1 MKWSVRKC
9 RKDRGELRYPFAGV
23 VSMFA
28 VPTPP
33 AEPELMAARHPRTL
47 RFALAGWLV
56 TSGVVGCGSVAWR
69 SSPPAAV
76 SVDPRPLPTGA
87 ATDKRPAAHST
98 RVGRYVF
105 HTDFEFDAHSPLLRE
120 LEELPD
126 QIETVLGVPA
136 SDSLIQVFLFDREEK
151 YHSFLRAKDPKL
163 PMRSAYFFA
172 EPSRGLGAPPELHV
186 YTWASDR
193 LRIDLRHELTHALLH
208 GTLKTVPLWL
218 DEGLAGYFEQPPS
231 NGGINPAHLEAL
243 RSPDGGGRPK
253 TDLARLEK
261 MKSVEQM
268 GRPEYQ
274 EAWAWVHFM
283 LHGDARARQVL
294 LAHLQALR
302 TTSTPGLL
310 LPKLDAAVGDVY
322 PLLTA
327 HLNKLDPPAKVRQA
341 GGR

>member
-1 MKWSVRKC
+1 MSV
-9 RKDRGELRYPFAGV
+9 
-23 VSMFA
+23 
-28 VPTPP
+28 
-33 AEPELMAARHPRTL
+33 RHPRTL

-56 TSGVVGCGSVAWR
+56 TSGVVGCGSVAWKQ
-69 SSPPAAV
+69 PAPLAAV
-76 SVDPRPLPTGA
+76 SVDPRAQFA
-87 ATDKRPAAHST
+87 AAPSDKRPATHAA

-126 QIETVLGVPA
+126 HIESVLGVPA
-136 SDSLIQVFLFDREEK
+136 ADALIQVFLFDREEK
-151 YHSFLRAKDPKL
+151 YHAFLRAKDPKL

-172 EPSRGLGAPPELHV
+172 EPGRGLGSPPELHV

-218 DEGLAGYFEQPPS
+218 DEGLAGYFEQPPA
-231 NGGINPAHLEAL
+231 NGGVNAAHLEAL
-243 RSPDGGGRPK
+243 RVPEGGGRFRA
-253 TDLARLEK
+253 DLARLEK
-261 MKSVEQM
+261 LKSVEQM

-283 LHGDARARQVL
+283 LHGDAKTRQVL
-294 LAHLQALR
+294 LTHLQALR
-302 TTSTPGLL
+302 TTATPGLL

-322 PLLTA
+322 PLLTT
-327 HLNKLDPPAKVRQA
+327 HLSKLDAPMKVRQA
-341 GGR
+341 AGR

>member
-1 MKWSVRKC
+1 MAVR
-9 RKDRGELRYPFAGV
+9 
-23 VSMFA
+23 
-28 VPTPP
+28 T
-33 AEPELMAARHPRTL
+33 PRTL
-47 RFALAGWLV
+47 RYALAGWLV
-56 TSGVVGCGSVAWR
+56 TSGVAGCGSVAWK
-69 SSPPAAV
+69 SPAPQPV

-126 QIETVLGVPA
+126 QIETELGVPA
-136 SDSLIQVFLFDREEK
+136 SDSLIQIFLFDREEK
-151 YHSFLRAKDPKL
+151 YHAFLRAKDPKL
-163 PMRSAYFFA
+163 PLRSAYFFA
-172 EPSRGLGAPPELHV
+172 EPSRGIGSPPELHV
-186 YTWASDR
+186 YTWMSDR

-218 DEGLAGYFEQPPS
+218 DEGLAGYFEQPPA
-231 NGGINPAHLEAL
+231 NGGVNAAHLEAM
-243 RSPDGGGRPK
+243 RGDGGRVR

-261 MKSVEQM
+261 LKGVEQM

-283 LHGDARARQVL
+283 LHGDAKARQVL
-294 LAHLQALR
+294 LAHLQSLR
-302 TTSTPGLL
+302 TTATPGLL

-322 PLLTA
+322 PLLAA
-327 HLNKLDPPAKVRQA
+327 HLTKLDTAKVRQT